1 MRAYTSY
8 ELHKGSRILKHLQ
21 TAKKC
26 QEYIRT
32 NPLKKKNRF
41 LVGSK
46 NILIDDM

>member
-8 ELHKGSRILKHLQ
+8 EMHKGSRILKHLQ
-21 TAKKC
+21 TKKC

-32 NPLKKKNRF
+32 NPFKKKNRC